1 MIGENPL
8 LSWSI
13 RTALREGSAL
23 GGLIVFGLLYY
34 ALILGTV
41 FVWSIS
47 ITPGPVPELL
57 TLLHYETWAVNGLVL
72 LLWSPTRLAQR
83 LATERERGT
92 LEMLR
97 LTGLSGQQLAV
108 GLLGGA
114 LALPVAIVGLTLPV
128 LLLGAFGTGGPLAP
142 LRAYPPLLLLTLCA
156 SLLGGLVGL
165 GAKKAQN
172 AGSSIVFLVMVM
184 LALSGPYKVPGL
196 APLGVLGPWAP
207 GLATVEQP
215 PLFFEVPLLG
225 GHAPGDLLQLPVLL
239 VLAGALL
246 HGLARRLAGEPAVL
260 VGRTAAA
267 AIGAALTVVAAVTL
281 PDDVDRVPAQVAIAG
296 RAIVVFLALLPLA
309 IEAPV
314 GWTDLV
320 RGLARR
326 GADDVPFPDER
337 LGPARFAAGPAL
349 LGGAGLVM
357 AMASGEARA
366 VTIALLV
373 ALGAWLLAAM
383 AVQACLLRSR
393 DVGAPRVLAGVGLA
407 ALWLGPLLGAWG
419 LRILEFPPGVAV
431 TPLVLNPLFAIACAV
446 AGAGGALPVDPAS
459 AALASAALHIFGAL
473 GLFTLVRNGL
483 ARAEE
488 AASSMVVLPADAD
501 RPPGALSRRCE
512 NGHVFGTEWATCPHC
527 PSAPAAA
534 GSMPRLQESGP

>member
-8 LSWSI
+8 LTWSV

-34 ALILGTV
+34 VLILGTI
-41 FVWSIS
+41 FVWSVQIAPS
-47 ITPGPVPELL
+47 PVPELL
-57 TLLHYETWAVNGLVL
+57 TILHYETWAVNGLVL

-114 LALPVAIVGLTLPV
+114 LALPLAIVGLTLPV
-128 LLLGAFGTGGPLAP
+128 LLVSAFGTGGPAAP
-142 LRAYPPLLLLTLCA
+142 LRAYPPLLLLALCA

-184 LALSGPYKVPGL
+184 LSLSGPYKVPGL

-207 GLATVEQP
+207 AFATVERP
-215 PLFFEVPLLG
+215 PLDFEVPLLG

-239 VLAGALL
+239 VLTGALL

-267 AIGAALTVVAAVTL
+267 AIGASFTVVCAVTL
-281 PDDVDRVPAQVAIAG
+281 PDDAERIPAQVAIAG
-296 RAIVVFLALLPLA
+296 RMIVVLLALLPLA
-309 IEAPV
+309 VEAPV
-314 GWTDLV
+314 SWTDLV

-337 LGPARFAAGPAL
+337 LGWARFAAGPAL
-349 LGGAGLVM
+349 LGGAALVM
-357 AMASGEARA
+357 ALATGEARA
-366 VTIALLV
+366 VAIAALV
-373 ALGAWLLAAM
+373 GLGAWLLAAM

-393 DVGAPRVLAGVGLA
+393 DLGAPRVLAGFGLA
-407 ALWLGPLLGAWG
+407 ALWLGPLAGAWG
-419 LRILEFPPGVAV
+419 LRILELPPSVSV
-431 TPLVLNPLFAIACAV
+431 TPLLLNPLFSIACAV
-446 AGAGGALPVDPAS
+446 AGAGGALPVDPPS
-459 AALASAALHIFGAL
+459 AALASAALHLFGAL
-473 GLFTLVRNGL
+473 GLFVLVRAGY

-488 AASSMVVLPADAD
+488 AAASMVVLPADAD
-501 RPPGALSRRCE
+501 RPPGALSRRCAQ
-512 NGHVFGTEWATCPHC
+512 GHVFGTEWATCPHC
-527 PSAPAAA
+527 PSAPAGA
-534 GSMPRLQESGP
+534 GSMPRLQESPP